1 MLHGLEVHATM
12 KTVNPLLLSSM
23 ILVAEANIELYGWGF
38 ELRINWTDFQSI
50 LKIWLVIIGVMVVF
64 RVTDMLIKAIWSWV
78 WDVED

>member
-1 MLHGLEVHATM
+1 M

>member
-1 MLHGLEVHATM
+1 M

-23 ILVAEANIELYGWGF
+23 ILVAETNIELYGWGF